1 MCALLDTESNLNS
14 TTKQHAMVYI
24 KLNVV
29 TRRMS
34 YLDLGP
40 PVPIGT
46 LGDEVPPSVRSL
58 AIIVASSQLSATPI
72 ILRSSRSVSCHV
84 F

>member
-1 MCALLDTESNLNS
+1 MCALLDTESNLNF

-46 LGDEVPPSVRSL
+46 LGDEVPPSVRVVGNHRGFFTVVGN
-58 AIIVASSQLSATPI
+58 AHHPKVLS
-72 ILRSSRSVSCHV
+72 
-84 F
+84 